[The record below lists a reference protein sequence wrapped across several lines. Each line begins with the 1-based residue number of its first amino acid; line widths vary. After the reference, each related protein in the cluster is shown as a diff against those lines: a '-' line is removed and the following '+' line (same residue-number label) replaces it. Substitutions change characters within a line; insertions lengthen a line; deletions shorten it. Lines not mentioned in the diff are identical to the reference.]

1 MSVLI
6 GHSSIDENGKAYN
19 GSAGDQTKKEVCTRS
34 WYNKSWDVVIR
45 PKDAAMANKIAVAC
59 EQACANDK
67 VGYDQYQRNTLYTQ
81 ALKVNFDLSKITT
94 ACECDCSSLVC
105 ICAIAAGIPAG
116 ALYISGNMRTTRNMR
131 SAFKNTGK
139 FDILTDSKYLT
150 SDAYLKRGDI
160 LVNEGSHTVIVLSNG
175 SKISSENSKP
185 VENNSNKI
193 EANNSYVGKGIGTAV
208 AQDYMNVR
216 TGPTT
221 SYKVIGSCPKGT
233 AVEVLERTSAGWYK
247 IVWPGAANGFA
258 YVSNSNNKYF
268 KYTAKP
274 VNTSFKP
281 YVVRITASSLNV
293 RAGAGTNFAI
303 KTVVHKNEAY
313 TIIEEK
319 NGWGKLKS
327 GAGWISLNYTKKV

>member
-6 GHSSIDENGKAYN
+6 GHASIDENGKAYN

-94 ACECDCSSLVC
+94 ACECDCSSLAC

-116 ALYISGNMRTTRNMR
+116 TLYIGGNMRTTRNMR

-150 SDAYLKRGDI
+150 SDEYLKRGDI
-160 LVNEGSHTVIVLSNG
+160 IVNEGSHTVIVLSNG
-175 SKISSENSKP
+175 AKISS
-185 VENNSNKI
+185 NNSTNVNNNISTTENK
-193 EANNSYVGKGIGTAV
+193 AYVGQGIGIAV
-208 AQDYMNVR
+208 AQTHMNVR
-216 TGPTT
+216 TGPKT
-221 SYKVIGSCPKGT
+221 SYKILSTIPAGT
-233 AVEVLERTSAGWYK
+233 TVEVLERTSTGWYK
-247 IVWPGAANGFA
+247 IVWTKSIDGFA

-268 KYTAKP
+268 KYTANP
-274 VNTSFKP
+274 VDTTFKP
-281 YVVRITASSLNV
+281 YLVRITASSLNV
-293 RAGAGTNFAI
+293 RAGAGTTYKVN
-303 KTVVHKNEAY
+303 TVVHKNEAY
-313 TIIEEK
+313 TIVEEK
-319 NGWGKLKS
+319 SGWGKLKS

>member
-6 GHSSIDENGKAYN
+6 GHASIDENGKAN
-19 GSAGDQTKKEVCTRS
+19 SGIAGDQTKKEVCTRN

-45 PKDAAMANKIAVAC
+45 AKDAAVAEKMAIAC

-94 ACECDCSSLVC
+94 ACECDCSSLMC

-131 SAFKNTGK
+131 TAFKNTGK
-139 FDILTDSKYLT
+139 FEILTDSKYLT

-160 LVNEGSHTVIVLSNG
+160 LVNEGSHTVMVLSNG
-175 SKISSENSKP
+175 SKVSTSKP
-185 VENNSNKI
+185 VENKPVEDNRNAK
-193 EANNSYVGKGIGTAV
+193 VIGTAV
-208 AQDYMNVR
+208 SKMAMNVR
-216 TGPTT
+216 TGPAVGYKTIATIANNTT
-221 SYKVIGSCPKGT
+221 VQV
-233 AVEVLERTSAGWYK
+233 VEITDNKWYK
-247 IVWPGAANGFA
+247 IIWGEGFA

-268 KYTAKP
+268 KFTANP
-274 VNTSFKP
+274 ATSTLP

-293 RAGAGTNFAI
+293 RAGAGALYKIN
-303 KTVVHKNEAY
+303 TVVHKNEAF
-313 TIIEEK
+313 TIVEEK
-319 NGWGKLKS
+319 NGWGRLKS
-327 GAGWISLNYTKKV
+327 GAGWISLSYTKKV